1 MRNFCIH
8 KEGRITIHR
17 ALSIVWSSV
26 REANKLGSV
35 LMSNNIDG
43 LQILHSLRIKVN
55 TDSVALGSP
64 GLASSSGIFCNCR
77 GFVYDCFA
85 IQIGIAHDFEVELVA
100 AIHVINF
107 AWDCGWKYL
116 WL

>member
-43 LQILHSLRIKVN
+43 LQILHSLRIKVT
-55 TDSVALGSP
+55 TDSAALGSLR
-64 GLASSSGIFCNCR
+64 LASSLGIFHNCR
-77 GFVYDCFA
+77 GFVCDCFA
-85 IQIGIAHDFEVELVA
+85 IQIRIAHAFEAELVA
-100 AIHVINF
+100 TIHVINF
-107 AWDCGWKYL
+107 AWDRGWKYL